1 MVPRLSQVPAW
12 HLHLD
17 TKHLSNHVF
26 YLSPPR
32 NLCEGKDPVG
42 FAYYCMSPASQMCFV
57 FYFEGSPLL
66 RINAS
71 HKCVCMC
78 RVGGT
83 RNVEEENGRKERLAS
98 QLHPPP

>member
-1 MVPRLSQVPAW
+1 MAPRLSQVPAW

-42 FAYYCMSPASQMCFV
+42 FAYYCMFHASQNV
-57 FYFEGSPLL
+57 F
-66 RINAS
+66 
-71 HKCVCMC
+71 CVFFL
-78 RVGGT
+78 
-83 RNVEEENGRKERLAS
+83 KEVLCS
-98 QLHPPP
+98 E